1 MLTVFLGILL
11 DGQNYL
17 LALPDEKIA
26 KAKMWLE
33 VTLDHKKIKVK
44 DVQKLMGLLNFLNK
58 AIVLRRAFTRCMYA
72 KISGKTKNLQLHHH
86 IYLDKEFR
94 ADCLIWLKLL
104 KEENLAVIYRSV
116 LDQEELTI
124 AQDVDFYIDSLAN
137 EKLGFGGIFGTK
149 WFFGQ

>member
-1 MLTVFLGILL
+1 
-11 DGQNYL
+11 
-17 LALPDEKIA
+17 
-26 KAKMWLE
+26 
-33 VTLDHKKIKVK
+33 
-44 DVQKLMGLLNFLNK
+44 
-58 AIVLRRAFTRCMYA
+58 MYA

-104 KEENLAVIYRSV
+104 KEENLAVIYRPV

-124 AQDVDFYIDSLAN
+124 AQDVDFYTDSLAN